1 MELSNNK
8 TIIFKIGEEN
18 NPVVYGKD
26 NYKDS
31 MFGEQLETFLSHI
44 KRKLGQR
51 IEDNETFND
60 VYDNNIIAFIGE
72 RGSGK
77 TSCMYSGIQILKDF
91 QNSSSHHGQG
101 KECHFDKEMNF
112 LKVIDPSFFDIQHN
126 ILEILIGE
134 MYSVACSSFEKD
146 CGTYGDNK
154 HRLIQQF
161 QETKR
166 HLRFLSSKNNYSND
180 DDELEELQYLSSG
193 VKLRDSIKKLVHKY
207 LEVTGGEMLV
217 ISIDDID
224 LNTMQAYRMVEQ
236 IRKYLILPNVIIL
249 MAVKLDQLGNVI
261 RLELTKQFKDVMN
274 NDDDQLSTSDI
285 SEMAERYLNKLIPIQ
300 SRIYLPRP
308 STFFE
313 RPVKIVGK
321 DEKDY
326 IMYDSIKEAVPAL
339 IFAKSRFLF
348 YNTQGTTS
356 LIVPRN
362 LRDLRMLIRM
372 LYVMKDYD
380 KQDVTGDSY
389 GNKQQFKQY
398 LFGAWLDDMDIKYKS
413 IANALIKETEPTLF
427 NKKVLDLLKQNRILP
442 EEQTDTMAADM
453 LNSSNIAFNISVG
466 DTFYVLKQVEETNTS
481 DELRKLLF
489 FIKTLYSIRL
499 YELYDE
505 MTETPLQH
513 TKKDE
518 QDEKP
523 YRGEELE
530 HISNYGKIVAGG
542 LFTLSGETFLPKE
555 GGTQEREFRNIQ
567 GKKLM
572 ALIKEVVDSYDLS
585 NVEEKA
591 QLLSNED
598 YVVKLNTVE
607 FFMLTISRYI
617 WTVANNLVE
626 SGIHKFRLQP
636 TAYYDRHFDSGT
648 ESMLFDVTA
657 PFFTLV
663 DIKHSYD
670 RFHDELYNIATECND
685 SLLNKI
691 NKLEETDGR
700 SLLSLSCIRNS
711 EVIDDLFTKMKKKR
725 GQYRK
730 NDNAYIIQACFKNIG
745 EYKICTYDKRP
756 HEGNNIGE
764 RYYKITFPIF
774 KELANLFENIKFKT
788 LFYDIYNLPEKITK
802 LRTIEK
808 KFSDI
813 WPEKTSSK
821 GSTIQS
827 RIKRFYPSSFEVIG
841 EANLK
846 SIFEKDKYFNKSKAI
861 EQLANFLNEN
871 PKISEGLGLEL
882 AQGEPIPLP
891 PEQEKEPL
899 VQDSP
904 DGPAEKNAIIKPEE
918 NND

>member
-1 MELSNNK
+1 MEPSNNK
-8 TIIFKIGEEN
+8 TIFFKIGEEN

-26 NYKDS
+26 NYDES
-31 MFGEQLETFLSHI
+31 MFSEQLDTFLNHI
-44 KRKLGQR
+44 RRKLGQK
-51 IEDNETFND
+51 IEDNDTFND

-77 TSCMYSGIQILKDF
+77 TSCMYSGIQILKDY
-91 QNSSSHHGQG
+91 QDSSKRKENSSCFE
-101 KECHFDKEMNF
+101 KKLAF

-134 MYSVACSSFEKD
+134 MYSVVCSRLGNEV
-146 CGTYGDNK
+146 GGIYGDSTG
-154 HRLIQQF
+154 RLIQQF

-166 HLRFLSSKNNYSND
+166 HLRFLSSKDKYSLD

-193 VKLRDSIKKLVHKY
+193 VKLRDSIKELVRKY
-207 LEVTGGEMLV
+207 LEVIGGEVLV
-217 ISIDDID
+217 VGIDDID
-224 LNTMQAYRMVEQ
+224 LNTKQAYRMVEQ

-249 MAVKLDQLGNVI
+249 MAVKLDQLGSVI
-261 RLELTKQFKDVMN
+261 RLELTKQFMDVMN

-313 RPVKIVGK
+313 RPVKIIGK
-321 DEKDY
+321 DEKDS

-339 IFAKSRFLF
+339 IFAKCRYLF

-380 KQDVTGDSY
+380 KQDATGYSN

-427 NKKVLDLLKQNRILP
+427 NKKVLDLLKQNGMLP
-442 EEQTDTMAADM
+442 KGQTDAVAADI
-453 LNSSNIAFNISVG
+453 LNSSNMAFNISVG
-466 DTFYVLKQVEETNTS
+466 DTFYVLKQIEETNTS
-481 DELRKLLF
+481 DELRKVLF

-505 MTETPLQH
+505 MTETDSRES
-513 TKKDE
+513 KGAE
-518 QDEKP
+518 QGEKP

-542 LFTLSGETFLPKE
+542 MFTLSGETFLPKE
-555 GGTQEREFRNIQ
+555 GGSQEREFRNIR
-567 GKKLM
+567 GEKLM
-572 ALIKEVVDSYDLS
+572 GLIKEVVELYNTTENEELS
-585 NVEEKA
+585 L
-591 QLLSNED
+591 LLSDED
-598 YVVKLNTVE
+598 YVAKLNTVE

-617 WTVANNLVE
+617 WTVENNLVE

-636 TAYYDRHFDSGT
+636 TAYYDRYFDVGT
-648 ESMLFDVTA
+648 KSMLFDVTA
-657 PFFTLV
+657 PFFTLA
-663 DIKHSYD
+663 DIKHSYA
-670 RFHDELYNIATECND
+670 RFHDELYDIATECEE
-685 SLLNKI
+685 SLLNRI

-700 SLLSLSCIRNS
+700 SLLSMSCIRNA
-711 EVIDDLFTKMKKKR
+711 EVIDDLFTKMKKQR

-730 NDNAYIIQACFKNIG
+730 NDNAFIIQTCFKNLG

-756 HEGNNIGE
+756 QETNGRGE
-764 RYYKITFPIF
+764 RYYKITFPVF
-774 KELANLFENIKFKT
+774 TEFAKLFENEKFKK
-788 LFYDIYNLPEKITK
+788 LFCEIYDLPKMGLFPVFVEKEFWGLWSTNH
-802 LRTIEK
+802 
-808 KFSDI
+808 SM
-813 WPEKTSSK
+813 K
-821 GSTIQS
+821 GSTIQNRMKKS
-827 RIKRFYPSSFEVIG
+827 YPELFEAIG
-841 EANLK
+841 DADLD
-846 SIFEKDKYFNKSKAI
+846 ILFEKNRTYRRNSAI
-861 EQLANFLNEN
+861 QKLADFLKENPEIPLALNLALMQEDPNSSQLAQENESLTQEGVN
-871 PKISEGLGLEL
+871 DPSEEN
-882 AQGEPIPLP
+882 GE
-891 PEQEKEPL
+891 
-899 VQDSP
+899 
-904 DGPAEKNAIIKPEE
+904 IIQEE

>member
-313 RPVKIVGK
+313 RPVRIVGK
-321 DEKDY
+321 DEKNY

-380 KQDVTGDSY
+380 KQDITGDSY

-427 NKKVLDLLKQNRILP
+427 NKKVLDLLKQNRILS
-442 EEQTDTMAADM
+442 EVQTDAMAADI

-505 MTETPLQH
+505 MTETPLQR

-572 ALIKEVVDSYDLS
+572 ALIKEVVDSYNS
-585 NVEEKA
+585 RNVEEKA
-591 QLLSNED
+591 TLLSNED
-598 YVVKLNTVE
+598 YAAKLNTVE

-617 WTVANNLVE
+617 WTVENNLVE

-648 ESMLFDVTA
+648 ESLLFDVTA

-670 RFHDELYNIATECND
+670 RFHDELYDIATKCEG

-691 NKLEETDGR
+691 NKLKEVNGR
-700 SLLSLSCIRNS
+700 SLSSMSCIRNS
-711 EVIDDLFTKMKKKR
+711 EVIDDFFTKMKKKR

-730 NDNAYIIQACFKNIG
+730 NDNAYIIQTCFKNIG

-756 HEGNNIGE
+756 QEESDMGE
-764 RYYKITFPIF
+764 RYYKITFPVF
-774 KELANLFENIKFKT
+774 TEFAKLFESDKFNEM
-788 LFYDIYNLPEKITK
+788 FCDIYDLPKENL
-802 LRTIEK
+802 LFLFIEK
-808 KFSDI
+808 EFWKLWTVNKSM
-813 WPEKTSSK
+813 K
-821 GSTIQS
+821 GSTIQNRMKNS
-827 RIKRFYPSSFEVIG
+827 YPELFKAIG
-841 EANLK
+841 DAELD
-846 SIFEKDKYFNKSKAI
+846 ILFEKDKTYRRNNAI
-861 EQLANFLNEN
+861 QQLADFLNEN
-871 PKISEGLGLEL
+871 PTISIALNLGMMQEGNNPLQHE
-882 AQGEPIPLP
+882 QGNEPFGQDE
-891 PEQEKEPL
+891 PEEPA
-899 VQDSP
+899 
-904 DGPAEKNAIIKPEE
+904 GKNDNITQGE